1 MCNFISVSSFDDMC
15 CKIMWYD
22 MIRCDLLW
30 LFDVTWRDVTWRE
43 SLRVLRCLHVL
54 SQRCG
59 AMFRCQRCVML
70 SIATLYVTRQA
81 ICTMMK
87 MIQDCWWNDDSLLT
101 LLFIIAHWVWFD
113 FARYFGFCFGIAS
126 PLIALALYG
135 SLGTWNDIFR
145 DFRNHHGC
153 YFLWPFCEVTLVC
166 WKL

>member
-22 MIRCDLLW
+22 MIRCDVLW

-59 AMFRCQRCVML
+59 AMFRCQICVML
-70 SIATLYVTRQA
+70 SIAALYVTRQA
-81 ICTMMK
+81 ICTMMN